1 MEGHL
6 EFKISHFKKF
16 LYLFIPLT
24 WIKGTA
30 EVFVIY
36 PPVKKC
42 KSHSQ
47 TLTYVR
53 TEIME
58 ISFDI

>member
-6 EFKISHFKKF
+6 EFKIS
-16 LYLFIPLT
+16 FISIYSINLMSS

-47 TLTYVR
+47 TLTHVR

>member
-1 MEGHL
+1 M
-6 EFKISHFKKF
+6 SS
-16 LYLFIPLT
+16 

-47 TLTYVR
+47 TLTHVR

-58 ISFDI
+58 ISFDIL